1 MVVGCFRSGS
11 ASENG
16 KGGSR
21 TEVEERKEDQKSTKE
36 HAQLGSDGTLGNI
49 G

>member
-1 MVVGCFRSGS
+1 MVVRCFNSGS

-16 KGGSR
+16 EGGSM
-21 TEVEERKEDQKSTKE
+21 TEVEERKENRKSTKE